1 MTALALLTGTRVM
14 TTLTQRWSS
23 RSSSVVFN
31 GINTPWLTPAGKMSL
46 TTCCWAAM
54 MSSMFLEEVW
64 VSTAAI
70 VSAFE
75 QRMPTV
81 SMILW
86 WVVVPQG
93 LVSR

>member
-54 MSSMFLEEVW
+54 MSSMFLEEV
-64 VSTAAI
+64 VSAAAI
-70 VSAFE
+70 LQEFE
-75 QRMPTV
+75 QRLPTL

-86 WVVVPQG
+86 WVVVPKG

>member
-46 TTCCWAAM
+46 TTCCWAAR
-54 MSSMFLEEVW
+54 MSSMFLEEEW
-64 VSTAAI
+64 VSTAAM
-70 VSAFE
+70 APEFE
-75 QRMPTV
+75 QRMPKL
-81 SMILW
+81 SMNLW
-86 WVVVPQG
+86 WVVFPKG
-93 LVSR
+93 SVSR